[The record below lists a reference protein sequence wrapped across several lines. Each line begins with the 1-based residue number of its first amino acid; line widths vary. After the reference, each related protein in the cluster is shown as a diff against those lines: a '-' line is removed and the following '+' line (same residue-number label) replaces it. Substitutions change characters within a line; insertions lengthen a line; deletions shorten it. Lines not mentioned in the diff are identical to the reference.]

1 MPKNRSQRLRKKLRV
16 DEFKEFGFLITFSLS
31 SEIDGKSENAF
42 VDRFLAEAIEANG
55 LVFGGGIGE
64 TTEGFATLNKRGTA
78 IEEHRQQVKNWL
90 SAQAEVSN
98 IKVGELQNAWI

>member
-31 SEIDGKSENAF
+31 SEIDVKSENAF

-55 LVFGGGIGE
+55 LVFGGGIVE
-64 TTEGFATLNKRGTA
+64 TTQGFAALNKRGSATEA
-78 IEEHRQQVKNWL
+78 HRQQVKNWL
-90 SAQAEVSN
+90 SAQAEASN
-98 IKVGELQNAWI
+98 IEIGELRDAWI

>member
-31 SEIDGKSENAF
+31 NDINVESNNAF

-78 IEEHRQQVKNWL
+78 TEEHRQQVKNWL
-90 SAQAEVSN
+90 SVQAEVSK
-98 IKVGELQNAWI
+98 IKIGELQDAWI